1 MIKLL
6 WLSLQSFTLKVFNKE
21 KEVGIIIRK
30 KEVEVIIIILEVL
43 TMVVVVIPILISFR
57 ISIQSFPLSF
67 RPIIKLSNHLTRIQ
81 VNQAGLSVRSVARMF
96 TQLLIVT
103 IEWISHIK
111 GGIHL
116 QNLLLWW
123 LTLLKFKLS
132 MPGSL
137 TPVAQT
143 M

>member
-1 MIKLL
+1 M
-6 WLSLQSFTLKVFNKE
+6 
-21 KEVGIIIRK
+21 VGIIIREE
-30 KEVEVIIIILEVL
+30 EVEIIITILEVL
-43 TMVVVVIPILISFR
+43 TMVVIPILINFR
-57 ISIQSFPLSF
+57 ISIQDHHLIL
-67 RPIIKLSNHLTRIQ
+67 RPIINLSSHLTRIQ
-81 VNQAGLSVRSVARMF
+81 VNQAGLSVKFVARMV

-123 LTLLKFKLS
+123 LMLLKFKLP

-137 TPVAQT
+137 TQVAQT